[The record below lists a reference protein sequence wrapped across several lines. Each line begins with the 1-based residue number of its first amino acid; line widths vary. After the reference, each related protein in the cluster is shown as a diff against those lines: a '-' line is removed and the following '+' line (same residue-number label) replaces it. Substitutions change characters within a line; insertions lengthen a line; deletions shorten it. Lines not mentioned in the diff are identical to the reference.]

1 MRKWA
6 ALALISALIV
16 MVGFSMA
23 ETGGGGEAVS
33 GALLTG
39 GAADSAG
46 FARAIAPLNWS
57 FPRDF
62 GPHPD
67 YQSEW
72 WYYTGNLA
80 NEDGQRYGFQ
90 FTVFRRGLSA
100 EPVPA
105 GSSEWRSNELY
116 MAHFTLTDV
125 AGQQFF
131 HEERFGRGGAG
142 LAGATVDPAYR
153 VWLGDWQAAAE
164 DDDATQVRISARGD
178 GFGVD
183 LSLTQVKPPA
193 LQGEGG
199 LSAKSAEP
207 GNASYYYSLSRLLT
221 EGTVT
226 IGGQTFAVEGATWQD
241 HEFSTS
247 ALGDNA
253 LGWDWFGLQL
263 DDDRELMIGQ
273 IRQADG
279 RKDPWFDGLLIYP
292 DGSTRLLPAESFAIE
307 ATGSWNSPHTG
318 AIYPSGWAITVDIG
332 DDEPLQLIITPL
344 LIDQELHG
352 GGIAYWEGAVHI
364 SGSATGY
371 GYAELTGYADSM
383 TGRF

>member
-6 ALALISALIV
+6 ALALVSALIV
-16 MVGFSMA
+16 VVGFSLA
-23 ETGGGGEAVS
+23 DTGSGGEATS
-33 GALLTG
+33 SALLTG
-39 GAADSAG
+39 GAADSSG
-46 FARAIAPLNWS
+46 FARATEPRDWS

-67 YQSEW
+67 YQTEW

-80 NEDGQRYGFQ
+80 GEDGQRYGFQ

-100 EPVPA
+100 EAVPE

-116 MAHFTLTDV
+116 MAHLTLTDV

-131 HEERFGRGGAG
+131 HEERFSRGGAG

-153 VWLGDWQAAAE
+153 VWLENWQVAAE
-164 DDDATQVRISARGD
+164 NEDATQTRITAQGD
-178 GFGVD
+178 GFSID
-183 LSLTQVKPPA
+183 LALTQTKPPA

-207 GNASYYYSLSRLLT
+207 GSASYYYSLSRLLT

-226 IGGQTFAVEGATWQD
+226 IGGQTFAVEGTAWKD

-247 ALGDNA
+247 ALGEQA

-273 IRQADG
+273 IRQTDG
-279 RKDPWFDGLLIYP
+279 TTDPLFGGLLIEA
-292 DGSTRLLPAESFAIE
+292 DGSTRYLPAGSFTIE
-307 ATGSWNSPHTG
+307 ATGRWDSPHTG
-318 AIYPSGWAITVDIG
+318 AAYPSGWLVTVDIG
-332 DDEPLQLIITPL
+332 SDEPLRLTLTPL
-344 LIDQELHG
+344 LADQELHG
-352 GGIAYWEGAVHI
+352 GGIAYWEGAVRI
-364 SGSATGY
+364 SGGATGY
-371 GYAELTGYADSM
+371 GYVELTGYADSM